1 MKITTLLCMYYF
13 YYQYIY
19 CLREFMFAYVSFL
32 DKVTKGANPAI
43 NLVLRLN
50 WSIEFELVCMIG
62 WD

>member
-1 MKITTLLCMYYF
+1 
-13 YYQYIY
+13 
-19 CLREFMFAYVSFL
+19 MFAYVSFL